1 MASARAFGSPPG
13 PSAWRSGKPDPR
25 SQTPSVAVDKT
36 VKWILIGVVVAF
48 LVAIYLAGMRWP
60 ELGVASAFGSRRRVV
75 SDLAPA

>member
-1 MASARAFGSPPG
+1 
-13 PSAWRSGKPDPR
+13 
-25 SQTPSVAVDKT
+25 VAVDKT